1 MGHTVTMWV
10 VLTVVTILTCHLSL
24 GQDVLSVD
32 TMNYSGQDVLSEDT
46 QVLEPRYSCPEVDVD
61 FRGFDFASISS
72 IRDWHS
78 CGTICSS
85 TPDCKF
91 WTWSHAWNIC
101 FLKSS
106 DRGLC
111 YDDRAI
117 SGVKGCK

>member
-1 MGHTVTMWV
+1 MGTVTMWV

-24 GQDVLSVD
+24 GQDVLS
-32 TMNYSGQDVLSEDT
+32 GDT
-46 QVLEPRYSCPEVDVD
+46 QVLEPKYSCPEVDVD

-101 FLKSS
+101 LLKSS

-117 SGVKGCK
+117 SGVQGCK